1 MDKGY
6 ILNWRKSMSPEDR
19 QTFDR
24 WLRRNVLA
32 GAIFMAGLLAMS
44 FLGSQRGTTP
54 DDALAGRPSTDV
66 VATVTPK

>member
-54 DDALAGRPSTDV
+54 ALAGGPSIDV
-66 VATVTPK
+66 VATVTAK